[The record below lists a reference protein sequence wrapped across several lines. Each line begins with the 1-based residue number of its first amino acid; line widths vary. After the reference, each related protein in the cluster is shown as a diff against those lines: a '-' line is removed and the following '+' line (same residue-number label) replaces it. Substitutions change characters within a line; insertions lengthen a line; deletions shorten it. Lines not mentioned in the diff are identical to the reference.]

1 MSDKNSELGP
11 LPPGWDTKFDPR
23 TGKYYYINHYTK
35 TTSWE
40 DPRVRYLQIGK
51 ATSKENKNDNSS
63 SSTMA
68 PPPDHVS
75 TSASESVPLK
85 SYPIGTIPPANSD
98 DLQHQL
104 LQDVSNTRKGA
115 SSPVLNLR
123 SSTSGGIQY
132 GGVGSS
138 VHPAASPLPLQR
150 LQLEDIIG
158 GSPMSQRSIVRRE
171 SHVLADISEVD
182 TLDSTAMTD
191 QAVHNISAMFPTV
204 EESHIRDLLKKYHN
218 SQAVVISAL
227 QVAKHPFIT
236 PGPSTVF
243 TPPPTRHST
252 LPGVAQGVLAGITMT
267 GSLPHHYGN
276 LYGNMTPLM
285 GLKNSN
291 GHDDVSSS
299 GYPTPRPGSAASGFD
314 SFYMG
319 MGSPQIGASTAS
331 GIPGGPGQLF
341 RSFPRPHSSPKMK
354 LRYLKSVFPT
364 VEEYL
369 LLDVLTNNDN
379 NVQKAADKLVKMGY
393 VKRDTPSA
401 PRLHA
406 RRKEEER
413 LAEKR
418 TPLPKPPP
426 IKTDKEKDDLRKK
439 MKDKYESKY
448 DIPERILF
456 MALESVLFDEEQ
468 ANHLVLSM
476 IEDDLKRKKSKEAE
490 KAKEKAKEKHT
501 RKSPKPNRRSMDA
514 EKIASHPSPKHE
526 PKKMTSH
533 GKKGWTSKSNIK
545 EEVLVKPAS
554 KASTTTSQTP
564 QVCSGRAL
572 GPNPGLRKGPND
584 DLLLTDY
591 VTWNGPDPDI
601 KRGPS
606 NLDKGPNPDN
616 TCTSTTRQSLAKG
629 SRLAKGPNPDKKK
642 GPQGLAMGSIF
653 LQKKAEGSRTR

>member
-1 MSDKNSELGP
+1 MTRWSIFKFGQMKKRLG
-11 LPPGWDTKFDPR
+11 
-23 TGKYYYINHYTK
+23 
-35 TTSWE
+35 
-40 DPRVRYLQIGK
+40 
-51 ATSKENKNDNSS
+51 
-63 SSTMA
+63 
-68 PPPDHVS
+68 
-75 TSASESVPLK
+75 
-85 SYPIGTIPPANSD
+85 
-98 DLQHQL
+98 
-104 LQDVSNTRKGA
+104 
-115 SSPVLNLR
+115 
-123 SSTSGGIQY
+123 
-132 GGVGSS
+132 
-138 VHPAASPLPLQR
+138 
-150 LQLEDIIG
+150 LE
-158 GSPMSQRSIVRRE
+158 
-171 SHVLADISEVD
+171 
-182 TLDSTAMTD
+182 
-191 QAVHNISAMFPTV
+191 
-204 EESHIRDLLKKYHN
+204 
-218 SQAVVISAL
+218 
-227 QVAKHPFIT
+227 
-236 PGPSTVF
+236 
-243 TPPPTRHST
+243 
-252 LPGVAQGVLAGITMT
+252 
-267 GSLPHHYGN
+267 
-276 LYGNMTPLM
+276 
-285 GLKNSN
+285 
-291 GHDDVSSS
+291 
-299 GYPTPRPGSAASGFD
+299 
-314 SFYMG
+314 
-319 MGSPQIGASTAS
+319 
-331 GIPGGPGQLF
+331 
-341 RSFPRPHSSPKMK
+341 
-354 LRYLKSVFPT
+354 YLKSVFPT

-439 MKDKYESKY
+439 MKDKYENKY

-468 ANHLVLSM
+468 ANNLVLSM

-554 KASTTTSQTP
+554 KASTTTSQTT

-572 GPNPGLRKGPND
+572 GPNPSLRKGPND

-601 KRGPS
+601 RRGPS
-606 NLDKGPNPDN
+606 NLEKGPNPDN
-616 TCTSTTRQSLAKG
+616 TCISTTRQSLAKG
-629 SRLAKGPNPDKKK
+629 SRLAKGPNPDKRK